1 MTAKSPLI
9 EARGLQKWYDGD
21 RVHALRGLDLSVAHG
36 EVLAI
41 MGPSGSGKS
50 TLLQLLGALDEP
62 TDGELLFDG
71 KAIRGQR
78 ALASYR
84 SQHIGFVFQSFY
96 LIPTLTALQNVQV
109 PMLGQVRSA
118 RARTARA
125 RELLESVGLGE
136 RLHHHPT
143 EMSGGERQRVAV
155 ARSLANSPALLLAD
169 EPTGN
174 LDSENAKRI
183 LQVLL
188 DVHERFDT
196 TLIIVTHDASV
207 ASSADRVVHMLDGS
221 CQAQSGAAES
231 AATSA

>member
-1 MTAKSPLI
+1 MTANTPLI

-21 RVHALRGLDLSVAHG
+21 RVHALRGLDLSVGRG

-62 TDGELLFDG
+62 SDGELLFDG

-78 ALASYR
+78 ELASFR
-84 SQHIGFVFQSFY
+84 SRHIGFVFQSFY

-109 PMLGQVRSA
+109 PMLGQIRSA
-118 RARTARA
+118 RERTARA
-125 RELLESVGLGE
+125 TQLLESVGLGK
-136 RLHHHPT
+136 RLNHHPK

-174 LDSENAKRI
+174 LDSQNAKRI

-188 DVHERFDT
+188 DVHDHFDT
-196 TLIIVTHDASV
+196 TLIIVTHDGSV
-207 ASSADRVVHMLDGS
+207 ASRADRVVHMLDGS
-221 CQAQSGAAES
+221 CQEASAAE
-231 AATSA
+231 AATVQNV

>member
-1 MTAKSPLI
+1 MTAKTPLI

-21 RVHALRGLDLSVAHG
+21 RVHALRGLDLTVERG

-50 TLLQLLGALDEP
+50 TLLQLIGALDEP
-62 TDGELLFDG
+62 SAGELLFDG
-71 KAIRGQR
+71 KAVRGDRQ
-78 ALASYR
+78 LANFR
-84 SQHIGFVFQSFY
+84 SQHIGFVFQSFF

-118 RARTARA
+118 RERSKRA
-125 RELLESVGLGE
+125 AELLESVGLGK

-155 ARSLANSPALLLAD
+155 ARSLANSPELLLAD

-174 LDSENAKRI
+174 LDSKNAERI
-183 LQVLL
+183 LKVLL
-188 DVHERFDT
+188 DVHERFHT

-207 ASSADRVVHMLDGS
+207 ASRADRVVHMLDGCS
-221 CQAQSGAAES
+221 QQLGTAEQVTAAS
-231 AATSA
+231 A